1 MEEKEEEAQPA
12 WLCFLFFFFLYLL
25 NVFLFFFTFASS
37 LLFIFIFI
45 FSISCPSVPSSVTV
59 YSTFIFSCCLV
70 EQPAIVI
77 LCQQH
82 ECQDNET
89 VDMFQNITCMAN
101 SLENEVIEMQLNG
114 VSVGVGENN
123 YTHNIVQSPTNGT
136 LLLVVCNTSS
146 DYNDTVSVQIHVGN
160 VGRLLNSE
168 NHSNS

>member
-1 MEEKEEEAQPA
+1 MAMLPLLFLPLSLKRLSLFLH
-12 WLCFLFFFFLYLL
+12 LCLFTAIYFYFYFFNILFFFSF
-25 NVFLFFFTFASS
+25 FCCCLFYF
-37 LLFIFIFI
+37 
-45 FSISCPSVPSSVTV
+45 
-59 YSTFIFSCCLV
+59 YFSCCLV